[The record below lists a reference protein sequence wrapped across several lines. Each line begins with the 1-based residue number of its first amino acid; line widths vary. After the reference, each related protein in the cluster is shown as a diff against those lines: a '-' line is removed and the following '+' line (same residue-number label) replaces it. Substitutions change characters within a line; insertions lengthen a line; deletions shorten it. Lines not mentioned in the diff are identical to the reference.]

1 MNLLGALT
9 LAPFLQG
16 DNNYSNERPMT
27 RSQLALEM
35 DNIRYQFLQNTLKVK
50 KDVILWK
57 KTITPDEHPNK
68 LWEEYL
74 LNPGLTDD
82 GIRSLIIHDKQYFKE
97 VFDDLMKEDTPTIGS
112 FPFPCTYT
120 ADKMKSGEINLIIF
134 QDTKTYGFKWNDSER
149 FEAKDPNYLAYLE
162 RIFKDKAYW
171 YEIGIDTFKFYKKHF
186 PNDYEECYST
196 YDPLEQTR

>member
-97 VFDDLMKEDTPTIGS
+97 VLDDLKKEDTPTVGG
-112 FPFPCTYT
+112 FPFPSFYT
-120 ADKMKSGEINLIIF
+120 AEKLENGEINLIIF
-134 QDTKTYGFKWNDSER
+134 QDTKTQGFKWNDSER

-162 RIFKDKAYW
+162 RNLKDEYW

>member
-35 DNIRYQFLQNTLKVK
+35 DNIRYQFLQNMLEVK
-50 KDVILWK
+50 KKAILWK

-68 LWEEYL
+68 LWEEYVL
-74 LNPGLTDD
+74 EPPIFDGD

-97 VFDDLMKEDTPTIGS
+97 VLDDLKKEDTPTVGG
-112 FPFPCTYT
+112 FPFPSFYT
-120 ADKMKSGEINLIIF
+120 AEKLENGEINLIIF
-134 QDTKTYGFKWNDSER
+134 QDSCAYKWNDPER
-149 FEAKDPNYLAYLE
+149 FEAKDPIYLAYLE
-162 RIFKDKAYW
+162 RGFKDDPYW

>member
-16 DNNYSNERPMT
+16 DNNYSNERSMT
-27 RSQLALEM
+27 RSQFAIEM
-35 DNIRYQFLQNTLKVK
+35 DNIRYQFLQNMLEVK
-50 KDVILWK
+50 KKAILWK

-68 LWEEYL
+68 LWEEYVL
-74 LNPGLTDD
+74 EPPIFDGD

-97 VFDDLMKEDTPTIGS
+97 VLDYLKEENAPTSGS
-112 FPFPCTYT
+112 FPFPRFYT
-120 ADKMKSGEINLIIF
+120 AEKLESGEINLIIF
-134 QDTKTYGFKWNDSER
+134 QDSYGYKWNDPER

-162 RIFKDKAYW
+162 RNLKDEYW